1 LSFEG
6 SQVELSNPQGE
17 TSNLS
22 LKPRMYQEI
31 YFITQKKR
39 KKKKH
44 VLLWEVSEKGYPVR
58 Y

>member
-31 YFITQKKR
+31 YFITH
-39 KKKKH
+39 KKK
-44 VLLWEVSEKGYPVR
+44 EKKNMSCYGKFLKKAAQ
-58 Y
+58 